1 MMSSVEKDGENTKM
15 AGKENKKI
23 GTRIMENKF
32 YPVIFLAVIVFIAVV
47 LLMYVNNITTA
58 KILEQREAKIVD
70 QLENIFPD
78 MDRYELKDE
87 IYIVIKN
94 NETIGYTFIA
104 KGRGYGG
111 EISTLVGIDKDL
123 AIKQITVLS
132 NTETPGLGTRI
143 TLASFSDQ
151 FKGLKSM
158 DVVLSRDGGKV
169 DAITGATISSRA
181 VTDSVKKEMDEK
193 IGIIKKNNY

>member
-1 MMSSVEKDGENTKM
+1 M

-23 GTRIMENKF
+23 SARIMESKF
-32 YPVIFLAVIVFIAVV
+32 YPVIFLTVIVFVAVV

-58 KILEQREAKIVD
+58 KILEQREAKIIA

-78 MDRYELKDE
+78 MDSYELRDE
-87 IYIVIKN
+87 IYIVKKN

-104 KGRGYGG
+104 RGRGYGG
-111 EISTLVGIDKDL
+111 ETSTLVGIDKDL
-123 AIKQITVLS
+123 VIKEITVLS

-143 TLASFSDQ
+143 TLASFSEQ
-151 FKGLKSM
+151 FKGLKSP
-158 DVVLSRDGGKV
+158 DVVLSRDGGRV

-181 VTDSVKKEMDEK
+181 VTDSVKKELDKNIE
-193 IGIIKKNNY
+193 IIKKNNY

>member
-1 MMSSVEKDGENTKM
+1 M

-32 YPVIFLAVIVFIAVV
+32 YPVIFLAVIVFVAVV

-70 QLENIFPD
+70 QLENIFPE

-87 IYIVIKN
+87 IFIVIKD
-94 NETIGYTFIA
+94 NETIGYTFVA

-143 TLASFSDQ
+143 TLASFTDQ
-151 FKGLKSM
+151 FKGLKSA

-181 VTDSVKKEMDEK
+181 VADSVKKEMDLK
-193 IGIIKKNNY
+193 IEIIKKNNY

>member
-1 MMSSVEKDGENTKM
+1 M

-23 GTRIMENKF
+23 SARIMESKF
-32 YPVIFLAVIVFIAVV
+32 YPVIFLAVIVFVAVV

-58 KILEQREAKIVD
+58 KILEQREAKIIA

-78 MDRYELKDE
+78 MDSYELRDE
-87 IYIVIKN
+87 IYIVKKN

-104 KGRGYGG
+104 RGRGYGG

-123 AIKQITVLS
+123 AIKEITVLS

-143 TLASFSDQ
+143 TLASFSEQ
-151 FKGLKSM
+151 FKGLKSP
-158 DVVLSRDGGKV
+158 DVVLSRDGGRV

-181 VTDSVKKEMDEK
+181 VTDSVKKELDKNIE
-193 IGIIKKNNY
+193 IIKKNNY

>member
-1 MMSSVEKDGENTKM
+1 M

-23 GTRIMENKF
+23 SARIMDNRF
-32 YPVIFLAVIVFIAVV
+32 YPVIFLAVIVFVAVV
-47 LLMYVNNITTA
+47 LLMYVNNITSA
-58 KILEQREAKIVD
+58 KILEQREAKIVA

-78 MDRYELKDE
+78 MDKYELKDD
-87 IYIVIKN
+87 IYIILKN

-111 EISTLVGIDKDL
+111 EINTLVGIDRDFV
-123 AIKQITVLS
+123 IKEITVMS

-151 FKGLKSM
+151 FKGLKSP
-158 DVVLSRDGGKV
+158 DVVLSRNGGKV

-181 VTDSVKKEMDEK
+181 VTDSVKKELDKK
-193 IGIIKKNNY
+193 IEIIKKNNY

>member
-1 MMSSVEKDGENTKM
+1 MAEK
-15 AGKENKKI
+15 ANKKI
-23 GTRIMENKF
+23 GARIMENKF
-32 YPVIFLAVIVFIAVV
+32 YPVIFLAIIVFVAVV
-47 LLMYVNNITTA
+47 LLMYVNNITA
-58 KILEQREAKIVD
+58 PKIIQQREAKIVA
-70 QLENIFPD
+70 QLENIFPE
-78 MDRYELKDE
+78 MDEYEFVDE

-111 EISTLVGIDKDL
+111 EISTLVGIDKDF
-123 AIKQITVLS
+123 AIRQITVLS

-143 TLASFSDQ
+143 TLTSFYDQ
-151 FKGLKSM
+151 FKGLRSP

-181 VTDSVKKEMDEK
+181 VTDSVKKVMDEK
-193 IGIIKKNNY
+193 IEIIKKNNY